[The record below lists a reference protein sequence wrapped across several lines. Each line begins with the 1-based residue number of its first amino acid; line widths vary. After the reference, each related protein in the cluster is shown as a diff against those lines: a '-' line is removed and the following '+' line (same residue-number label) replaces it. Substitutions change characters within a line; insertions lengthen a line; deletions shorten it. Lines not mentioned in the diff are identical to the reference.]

1 MAEAKIVDYY
11 SILNLPPTADLLG
24 IDNAYARLSA
34 ELAERSDVD
43 ETSVD
48 ALGKLNEAYAVLS
61 KPNLRIEYDSVFFKA
76 EIERQRRLAELA
88 DRRRRLTGNLIVSA
102 LALLVAGE
110 AAGLAY
116 LAREQVGF
124 LWSWL

>member
-11 SILNLPPTADLLG
+11 SILNLPPTADLMG

-124 LWSWL
+124 LWNWL

>member
-1 MAEAKIVDYY
+1 MSEAKIVDYY
-11 SILNLPPTADLLG
+11 ATLNLPPTADLIG

-34 ELAERSDVD
+34 ELAQRAEVD

-48 ALGKLNEAYAVLS
+48 ALRKLNEAYAVLS

-76 EIERQRRLAELA
+76 EIDRQRRLLEMA

-102 LALLVAGE
+102 LVLLVTGE

-124 LWSWL
+124 LWGWL